1 MSTTKKPDDKQP
13 TLPMTSAAAPAA
25 PEAPARIPSPTTPVT
40 VTFEGPLAAMIH
52 MEVDRLALENR
63 ERTAP
68 TPQYAARHLLTL
80 GADVRALTFVPARFA
95 DDDALLDAPAP
106 SPAPEAPPVRELT
119 PKELAAAKTA
129 ARRALVLDG
138 LMPAIQ
144 AGGGTL
150 RITAR
155 AAAEKLRLP
164 GVTGAHI
171 AQVFAVERASGTGPL
186 RVEKGAIEALPGEP
200 SSQRTVWTL
209 AFAEAPAAPP
219 PVEKPVVADPI
230 AVIRENMGRA
240 VAQAEWKRPVVLDGS
255 TAAPPAPSPPPVA
268 APEPARAVDPIA
280 ATAQPEVSGLT
291 GRALVAAYDIYLARV
306 AAHVATLPG
315 RTVTWTVAD
324 LTAAVPGA
332 PGHSRKGLGRV
343 LGCMAS
349 TGTTRGGLRVLT
361 TDTTRIVERQ
371 VLALHTFAAV

>member
-1 MSTTKKPDDKQP
+1 MSTTKKPDDKQKQP
-13 TLPMTSAAAPAA
+13 PLPMTSAAAPAA
-25 PEAPARIPSPTTPVT
+25 PEEPARIPSPTTPVT
-40 VTFEGPLAAMIH
+40 VTFDGPFAAMIH
-52 MEVDRLALENR
+52 MEVDRLALEYR
-63 ERTAP
+63 EHTAP
-68 TPQYAARHLLTL
+68 TPQFAARHLLRI
-80 GADVRALTFVPARFA
+80 GADVRALTFIPARFA
-95 DDDALLDAPAP
+95 ADDAPLDAPAP
-106 SPAPEAPPVRELT
+106 SPAVEPTRE
-119 PKELAAAKTA
+119 EIAAAKTA
-129 ARRALVLDG
+129 ALRAAVLDG

-144 AGGGTL
+144 ASGGTL

-155 AAAEKLRLP
+155 GAAERLGLP
-164 GVTGAHI
+164 GVTSQHI

-186 RVEKGAIEALPGEP
+186 RVEKGAAEAAPDTAGR
-200 SSQRTVWTL
+200 QRTVWTL
-209 AFAEAPAAPP
+209 SFADAPAAPP
-219 PVEKPVVADPI
+219 PVEKPVVA
-230 AVIRENMGRA
+230 
-240 VAQAEWKRPVVLDGS
+240 
-255 TAAPPAPSPPPVA
+255 AAPVSPPPVA
-268 APEPARAVDPIA
+268 APEPVRAVDPIA
-280 ATAQPEVSGLT
+280 ATTQPEVSGLT

>member
-13 TLPMTSAAAPAA
+13 TLPMTSAAAPIA
-25 PEAPARIPSPTTPVT
+25 PEEPARIPSPTTPVT

-68 TPQYAARHLLTL
+68 TPQYAARHLLAL

-95 DDDALLDAPAP
+95 ADDALLDAPAP

-209 AFAEAPAAPP
+209 AFAEATVEPP
-219 PVEKPVVADPI
+219 PVEKPVVAAPTPDP
-230 AVIRENMGRA
+230 A
-240 VAQAEWKRPVVLDGS
+240 
-255 TAAPPAPSPPPVA
+255 APSP
-268 APEPARAVDPIA
+268 AV
-280 ATAQPEVSGLT
+280 ELT
-291 GRALVAAYDIYLARV
+291 PKQRRDAEYDAYLARV
-306 AAHVATLPG
+306 AAHLATLPL
-315 RTVTWTVAD
+315 RTIEWTVED
-324 LTAAVPGA
+324 MTAAVPGC
-332 PGHSRKGLGRV
+332 PGENRRGLGLV
-343 LGCMAS
+343 LAAMARNQ
-349 TGTTRGGLRVLT
+349 TVRGGLKVGADRVVVVSLSGGSL
-361 TDTTRIVERQ
+361 RKMH
-371 VLALHTFAAV
+371 LAAV